1 MYERAVVVAS
11 FGTSVPEARG
21 SITAVEE
28 SLAAAAAGYACVRA
42 FTSPAI
48 RRILKERGE
57 AVPGLAEALEAL
69 AAEGVRQVVVQ
80 PTYFLYGREYD
91 KLREEAEALS
101 GRFSSLTVGRPLLS
115 DSGDVRRFALR
126 LSQAYPAAEGAAA
139 VFMGHGTG
147 RPAHAVYPALQAAL
161 DRLGRGDLCV
171 GTVKGSPTPEDILR
185 RLEPGGARQITLLP
199 LMLVAGAHAR
209 NDMAGV
215 WKPRLER
222 AGHRVTCSFR
232 GLGELDWVREMYRER
247 LEALL

>member
-11 FGTSVPEARG
+11 FGTSVPEAQR

-42 FTSPAI
+42 FTSPAV
-48 RRILKERGE
+48 RRILRERGE
-57 AVPGLAEALEAL
+57 AVPGLTGALEAL
-69 AAEGVRQVVVQ
+69 AAEGVRQVIVQ
-80 PTYFLYGREYD
+80 PTYFLCGGEYD
-91 KLREEAEALS
+91 KLREEAETFS

-126 LSQAYPAAEGAAA
+126 LSQAYPAAEGAAS

-147 RPAHAVYPALQAAL
+147 RPANAVYPALQAAL
-161 DRLGRGDLCV
+161 GRLGREDLYV
-171 GTVKGSPTPEDILR
+171 GTVKGSPALEDILR
-185 RLEPGGARQITLLP
+185 HLEPGGARQITLLP
-199 LMLVAGAHAR
+199 LLLVAGAHAR

-215 WKPRLER
+215 WKPRLEQ
-222 AGHRVTCSFR
+222 AGHRVTCTFR

-247 LEALL
+247 LQALL